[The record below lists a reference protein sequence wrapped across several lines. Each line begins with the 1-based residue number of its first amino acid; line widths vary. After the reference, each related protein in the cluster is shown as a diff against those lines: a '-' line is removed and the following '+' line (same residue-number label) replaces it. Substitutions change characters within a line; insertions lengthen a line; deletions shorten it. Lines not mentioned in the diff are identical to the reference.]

1 MIQETDICNYADDT
15 TIYTCDIRLENVI
28 SRLENDSKVIIEW
41 FRNDYMKLYEDK
53 CHFMIFGE
61 RTNQDF
67 GINIGNC
74 TVNNS
79 QEEKLLGVLID
90 SNLNFEKH
98 VSNICKKAGNKLF
111 TLSRMSTYLGTDKLR
126 LLMRAF
132 FFIQY
137 KNFTKT
143 NYLRLHLQ
151 TTGLHNKDDDPG
163 KQEPMT
169 IPKGHYI
176 KH

>member
-1 MIQETDICNYADDT
+1 MHQILSLKSNKAIGDDMISGKELRSGGKSVMPGLKGIFMKSFETG
-15 TIYTCDIRLENVI
+15 
-28 SRLENDSKVIIEW
+28 K
-41 FRNDYMKLYEDK
+41 
-53 CHFMIFGE
+53 
-61 RTNQDF
+61 
-67 GINIGNC
+67 
-74 TVNNS
+74 
-79 QEEKLLGVLID
+79 
-90 SNLNFEKH
+90 
-98 VSNICKKAGNKLF
+98 
-111 TLSRMSTYLGTDKLR
+111 
-126 LLMRAF
+126 F

>member
-1 MIQETDICNYADDT
+1 M
-15 TIYTCDIRLENVI
+15 
-28 SRLENDSKVIIEW
+28 
-41 FRNDYMKLYEDK
+41 
-53 CHFMIFGE
+53 
-61 RTNQDF
+61 
-67 GINIGNC
+67 
-74 TVNNS
+74 
-79 QEEKLLGVLID
+79 LIAMLD
-90 SNLNFEKH
+90 AE
-98 VSNICKKAGNKLF
+98 
-111 TLSRMSTYLGTDKLR
+111 M
-126 LLMRAF
+126 F

>member
-1 MIQETDICNYADDT
+1 MTYA
-15 TIYTCDIRLENVI
+15 IYVLPGPKVFCHCL
-28 SRLENDSKVIIEW
+28 DSG
-41 FRNDYMKLYEDK
+41 LP
-53 CHFMIFGE
+53 
-61 RTNQDF
+61 
-67 GINIGNC
+67 
-74 TVNNS
+74 
-79 QEEKLLGVLID
+79 
-90 SNLNFEKH
+90 NL
-98 VSNICKKAGNKLF
+98 
-111 TLSRMSTYLGTDKLR
+111 
-126 LLMRAF
+126 

-143 NYLRLHLQ
+143 RYLRLHLQ